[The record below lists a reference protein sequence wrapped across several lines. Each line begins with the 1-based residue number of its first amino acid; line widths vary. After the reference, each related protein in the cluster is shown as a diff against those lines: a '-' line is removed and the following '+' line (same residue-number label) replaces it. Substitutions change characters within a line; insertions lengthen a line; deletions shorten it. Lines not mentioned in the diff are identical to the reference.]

1 MPVFSHENPLR
12 VCYFGTYRAGYTRN
26 QIVLKGLQA
35 QPDVVVQVC
44 HATLWQGIEDRVERA
59 SGGWRNPRFWGRVAS
74 AYRELIAQH
83 RRLDPYDVMLIG
95 YPGQF
100 DAYLGRRLAHGRG
113 RPVALDILM
122 SLHLVAEE
130 RGLTDRSPTT
140 GRILY
145 QLERGGL
152 RRPDLLIA
160 ENREYQAYIAAKY
173 GLPEGRFR
181 QVPHGA
187 DETVYYPRDVQPPE
201 DGFRITYHGGF
212 LPSHGLETIIG
223 AAERL
228 RDQSDLEFHFYGAG
242 PERERI
248 VAQAEGLALPNVI
261 FHGFVS
267 LDELLDGIA
276 QSHVCLGVF
285 GTTRQSLFTVQNKVW
300 ETLAMARPLIS
311 GDAPTVRQFL
321 DDGRDVVL
329 VPREDPAALADA
341 ILNLRTAPARR
352 EALARSGYRRY
363 LAGNS
368 TVAIGRQMK
377 EALLSLVGSRTEE
390 SLPR

>member
-1 MPVFSHENPLR
+1 MPIFTVERPLR

-44 HATLWQGIEDRVERA
+44 HATLWRGIEDRVEQA

-74 AYRELIAQH
+74 AYQQLTAQH
-83 RRLDPYDVMLIG
+83 RRLDEYDVMLIG

-100 DAYLGRRLAHGRG
+100 DAYIGARLAHGRG

-130 RGLTDRSPTT
+130 RGLTEKSPTT
-140 GRILY
+140 GRIIF
-145 QLERGGL
+145 QLEQGGL

-160 ENREYQAYIAAKY
+160 ENREYQAYIAEKY
-173 GLPEGRFR
+173 NLPEDRFR

-187 DETVYYPRDVQPPE
+187 DESVYYPRPVTPPS
-201 DGFRITYHGGF
+201 DSFRITYHGGF
-212 LPSHGLETIIG
+212 LPSHGMETIIR
-223 AAERL
+223 AADRL
-228 RDQSDLEFHFYGAG
+228 RDRTDIVFHFYGTG
-242 PERERI
+242 PERDRI
-248 VAQAEGLALPNVI
+248 IALADELALTNVV

-276 QSHVCLGVF
+276 GSHVCLGVF

-321 DDGRDVVL
+321 TDGEDVLL
-329 VPREDPAALADA
+329 VPREDPEALAEA
-341 ILNLRTAPARR
+341 IGSLRADPTRR
-352 EALARSGYRRY
+352 EALAQSGYARY
-363 LAGNS
+363 LSGNS

-377 EALLSLVGSRTEE
+377 EALISLIEGEKAAR
-390 SLPR
+390 